1 MPSISRFATRHP
13 VWFVLASMVT
23 WAVMLIGFMG
33 LASGALRRPYGD
45 DVSLAIARL
54 AITVCVV
61 TLVWRLGW
69 LRTSGIGRLGGWRVW
84 LLAIGGLVY
93 SVSACLYSFYGRVA
107 IGPSILIRLPAA
119 RTTVL
124 ALLIAALGEEVLF
137 RGLLLHGLVRV
148 WARTRTGVVASVV
161 LTALL
166 FAALHSTQVLTND
179 LSRSAALLLTLQTLS
194 VSIWW
199 GALVVVGGSL
209 WPAVLL
215 HFAVNAVVAV
225 QGLVASPV
233 EPELLAYQRSLWLSI
248 PLGLVGIGLL
258 ARVVHRP
265 SPLDAA

>member
-124 ALLIAALGEEVLF
+124 ALLIVALGEEVLF
-137 RGLLLHGLVRV
+137 RGLVLHGLLRV

-166 FAALHSTQVLTND
+166 FAALHSTQVLTHD
-179 LSRSAALLLTLQTLS
+179 LSLSGALLLTLQALI
-194 VSIWW
+194 VLIWW
-199 GALVVVGGSL
+199 WAGASGR
-209 WPAVLL
+209 
-215 HFAVNAVVAV
+215 
-225 QGLVASPV
+225 
-233 EPELLAYQRSLWLSI
+233 RSCCTSQ
-248 PLGLVGIGLL
+248 
-258 ARVVHRP
+258 ATR
-265 SPLDAA
+265 